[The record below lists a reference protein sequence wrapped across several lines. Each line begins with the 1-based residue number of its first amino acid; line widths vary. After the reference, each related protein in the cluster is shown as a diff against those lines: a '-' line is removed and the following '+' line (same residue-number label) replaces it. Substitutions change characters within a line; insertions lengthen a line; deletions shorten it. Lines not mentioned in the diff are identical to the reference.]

1 MKAVIK
7 IIAIT
12 LISSLM
18 LCPGL
23 WAKETEGP
31 YVDAYSSASD
41 TKTTLAG
48 PALGDVAEVLQAG
61 SSIFATAADAKAPGY
76 EAKMGIIANVMSTN
90 PNGSIGMSTIGE
102 WGYTKGG
109 KVDTVKIQLTEGQ
122 NALNLAAPD
131 KRGTLFIPELTVGD
145 QTGRYFVHF
154 KVVHVDVLAYSDA
167 AYEAGKF
174 NSHYSGQEKKKRQFT
189 LTGEVLS
196 IEEVSQ
202 SVKLGFKMP

>member
-1 MKAVIK
+1 MKAVAK
-7 IIAIT
+7 IVSIT
-12 LISSLM
+12 LFSSLL

-23 WAKETEGP
+23 WAKVKKGQ

-48 PALGDVAEVLQAG
+48 PALAKVTDALQAG

-76 EAKMGIIANVMSTN
+76 EAKMGIIANIMSAN

-109 KVDTVKIQLTEGQ
+109 EADTVKIQLTEGQ
-122 NALNLAAPD
+122 NALNLAHLD
-131 KRGTLFIPELTVGD
+131 RRGTLFIPELAVGD
-145 QTGRYFVHF
+145 EAGRYFVHF
-154 KVVHVDVLAYSDA
+154 KVVHVDVLEYSDE

-174 NSHYSGQEKKKRQFT
+174 NSHYSGQAKKKRQFT

-196 IEEVSQ
+196 IEEVSS
-202 SVKLGFKMP
+202 SVKLVFKMP